1 MYMHVSNLIENIAM
15 KAIEKPEISFVALL
29 YKTTTVMIPMIAM
42 IEMNVENVRVMHRL
56 QLWLDS

>member
-1 MYMHVSNLIENIAM
+1 M
-15 KAIEKPEISFVALL
+15 SFFALL

-42 IEMNVENVRVMHRL
+42 IEINVENVRVMHRL